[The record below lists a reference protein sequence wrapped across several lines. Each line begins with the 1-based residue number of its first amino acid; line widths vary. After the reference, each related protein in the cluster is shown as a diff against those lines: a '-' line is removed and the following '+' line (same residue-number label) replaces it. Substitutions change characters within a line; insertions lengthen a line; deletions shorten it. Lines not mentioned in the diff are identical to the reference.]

1 MRGISHHSWCYS
13 DLHQGRKTMHRS
25 AALLA
30 TVLFLAAW
38 AASAAPQEEQY
49 GRDEGYPVGDRATAF
64 QQRYL
69 VGTFSNTEKLA
80 PFHTVAAP
88 PHASPLLSTDAMF
101 DITYTHGDKRKTIE
115 DYLAT
120 NPVTGLLILRDTRIA
135 FERYQYDRTA
145 AHRFYSASMA
155 KTVTA
160 LLIGIALRNGKIR
173 SVDDTAETYVPDLR
187 GSAYGATPL
196 RALLQMSSGIRYVEQ
211 YNGADD
217 QARLWRAMF
226 AQDGPTV
233 LDVLKSFS
241 DRPWPP
247 GTHFNY
253 AGADTMVLGLAL
265 RAATGQP
272 LATYLSEKI
281 WQPMSAGANAS
292 WLIDRSGQELSSCCL
307 NVTLRDYGRLAL
319 LMANDG
325 HANGMQI
332 VPADWIR
339 DMTTVP
345 DDRAHLKPYVA
356 TRSYGYGYQTWILPG
371 AERQFALLG
380 VHGQAIYV
388 HPRLKLAM
396 VNTAVRP
403 RPVDPGIFETSA
415 LWRAVAAA
423 AEK

>member
-1 MRGISHHSWCYS
+1 MRRAMPAM
-13 DLHQGRKTMHRS
+13 L
-25 AALLA
+25 AALVVFNGA
-30 TVLFLAAW
+30 VV
-38 AASAAPQEEQY
+38 AAPQEDLY
-49 GRDEGYPVGDRATAF
+49 GKPEGYPVGSRATAF

-80 PFHTVAAP
+80 PFHLVAAP
-88 PHASPLLSTDAMF
+88 PDASALRRAGGGLDV
-101 DITYTHGDKRKTIE
+101 TYEHDGKRKTVE

-120 NPVTGLLILRDTRIA
+120 NPVTGLLILRNDQNVL
-135 FERYQYDRTA
+135 ERYQYDRTA
-145 AHRFYSASMA
+145 SHRFYSASMA

-160 LLIGIALRNGKIR
+160 VLIGMALHEGKIR
-173 SVDDTAETYVPDLR
+173 SIDDAAEIYVPGLR

-196 RALLQMSSGIRYVEQ
+196 RALLQMSSGIRYVER
-211 YNGADD
+211 YDGTDD

-226 AQDGPTV
+226 AEEGPTV
-233 LDVLKSFS
+233 VDVLRSFN
-241 DRPWPP
+241 DRPWAP

-253 AGADTMVLGLAL
+253 AGSETMVLGLVL
-265 RAATGQP
+265 RAATGRP
-272 LATYLSEKI
+272 LADYLSEKV
-281 WQPMSAGANAS
+281 WQPMGAEANAS
-292 WLIDRSGQELSSCCL
+292 WLVDRSGQELTSCCL

-325 HANGMQI
+325 RVNGKQV

-345 DDRAHLKPYVA
+345 DDQVYRKPYVA
-356 TRSYGYGYQTWILPG
+356 SPSFGYGYQTWVLPG

-388 HPRLKLAM
+388 HPRLKLVM

-403 RPVDPGIFETSA
+403 RPIDRGILETSS
-415 LWRAVAAA
+415 LWRAIVAAA
-423 AEK
+423 ER